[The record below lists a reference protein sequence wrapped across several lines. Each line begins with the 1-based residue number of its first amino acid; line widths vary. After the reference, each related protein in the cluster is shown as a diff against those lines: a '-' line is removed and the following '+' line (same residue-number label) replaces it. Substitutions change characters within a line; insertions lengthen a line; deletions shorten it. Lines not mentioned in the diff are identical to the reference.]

1 MRFFL
6 LVFGF
11 IMHHLSRMLMCDV
24 AYLMMVRDMLW
35 MWICQTVAI
44 FFVII
49 RIFCAI
55 L

>member
-24 AYLMMVRDMLW
+24 DVAYLMMV
-35 MWICQTVAI
+35 IC
-44 FFVII
+44 
-49 RIFCAI
+49 
-55 L
+55 